1 MAIEMI
7 SHKLSPSPEWEGKRL
22 AEVLAAELPE
32 LSSRN
37 RVLVVA
43 NGLVSRDGRVMADL
57 DAVMTEEGGELDV
70 DLRHGIGGEGEP
82 SKPALARRM
91 RVVYE
96 DQNLVVVDK
105 APGITVQPEDSIVDD
120 DDDERGRPLIE
131 LLRHYWRAKNMP
143 QASPTI
149 VQRLDRDTSGLLV
162 IAKSVPA
169 ARYLQKDLADR
180 RTKRVYH
187 ALVAG
192 HLDADSGTW
201 RSMLGRG
208 IDGRRQSIAA
218 YAEDSVTKDEDGTIT
233 REPRVGQDAITHYT
247 VIGRGPSWSM
257 LELDLETGRTHQLRI
272 HCAEAGHPILGDVL
286 YRKLAER
293 TFKRV
298 HSGKLDRAPSG
309 DHPYV
314 EAIRAA
320 AAGQFITAKD
330 PAGRLCLHATRLTF
344 RHPDGG
350 KRMDFE
356 SDTPFRTPADVK
368 DSAAEVRANERS
380 GGATRQTT
388 REGAPDDAPRR
399 SDRSPK
405 PKEVPFSRFRKETR
419 EEKQEAERP
428 WSAEPPPRRAP
439 RKDDTPIRERD
450 AKKPAPAKRSGEGTG
465 PKKPFKAK
473 KSFGPPS
480 RDGKP
485 RPPFKAGKPFKPG
498 KPGEPRPF
506 RQGASRDK
514 DDAPK
519 RPFKS
524 DSKPSGPRPFKR
536 DGKPG
541 APRPFRKSTGEKKE
555 GGFARPAGD
564 GPKKEWK
571 PKRSFGP
578 PSREGGDRPR
588 PPFKDARKAGGAP
601 RPFRRAGED
610 KKEGGGGFGRPARDG
625 DGTKKAWKP
634 KKSFGPPSREG
645 GASEDAPRRAFK
657 DDRKSGPPSRYPS
670 KAGGAP
676 KPFRRDD
683 RKGGPPGPKK
693 RFSTDKR
700 RGGSGNR

>member
-7 SHKLSPSPEWEGKRL
+7 THKLTPSAEWEGKRL
-22 AEVLAAELPE
+22 AEVLAHELPD

-37 RVLVVA
+37 RVFVVA
-43 NGLVSRDGRVMADL
+43 NGLVSRDGRVLADL
-57 DAVMTEEGGELDV
+57 DAPMSEEGGDLEV
-70 DLRHGIGGEGEP
+70 DLRHGIGGAGEP
-82 SKPALARRM
+82 NKPALARRM

-105 APGITVQPEDSIVDD
+105 APGITVQPEDDVVDPEEE
-120 DDDERGRPLIE
+120 ERGRPLIE
-131 LLRHYWRAKNMP
+131 LLRHYWKAKKMP

-192 HLDADSGTW
+192 HLDADEGTW

-208 IDGRRQSIAA
+208 IDGRRQSIAP
-218 YAEDSVTKDEDGTIT
+218 YAADSVTEDEDGTIT
-233 REPRVGQDAITHYT
+233 RAPRVGQDAITHYK

-320 AAGQFITAKD
+320 GAGQFITLKD

-368 DSAAEVRANERS
+368 DAAGEVRANERS
-380 GGATRQTT
+380 HSSSRQTT
-388 REGAPDDAPRR
+388 REGAP
-399 SDRSPK
+399 
-405 PKEVPFSRFRKETR
+405 EVPARRADRKPVKKEIPFARYRKGSRDEQRGD
-419 EEKQEAERP
+419 ER
-428 WSAEPPPRRAP
+428 SEFGDRPPRRW
-439 RKDDTPIRERD
+439 DD
-450 AKKPAPAKRSGEGTG
+450 AKRGSGGSG
-465 PKKPFKAK
+465 
-473 KSFGPPS
+473 G
-480 RDGKP
+480 R
-485 RPPFKAGKPFKPG
+485 KPFKP
-498 KPGEPRPF
+498 
-506 RQGASRDK
+506 
-514 DDAPK
+514 
-519 RPFKS
+519 KS
-524 DSKPSGPRPFKR
+524 SFGGPHRE
-536 DGKPG
+536 GKPG
-541 APRPFRKSTGEKKE
+541 APRPFRQGKHRDADDEPKREFKPAGPRPRRTDDKSGAPRPFRQGAGEKRE
-555 GGFARPAGD
+555 GGFKKDGGSRKEDGFKRGAAD
-564 GPKKEWK
+564 GPKREWK
-571 PKRSFGP
+571 PKRSFGAP
-578 PSREGGDRPR
+578 P
-588 PPFKDARKAGGAP
+588 
-601 RPFRRAGED
+601 
-610 KKEGGGGFGRPARDG
+610 KER
-625 DGTKKAWKP
+625 GT
-634 KKSFGPPSREG
+634 
-645 GASEDAPRRAFK
+645 SEDAPRRPFR
-657 DDRKSGPPSRYPS
+657 DDRKSGPPTRRPDKS
-670 KAGGAP
+670 GGP

-683 RKGGPPGPKK
+683 RKTGPPGPKK
-693 RFSTDKR
+693 KGFGGDKR
-700 RGGSGNR
+700 RGGGQR